1 MWFFSVFCFCH
12 VMAWMVDC
20 FSFYKLTPPKVTH
33 SPGLDFWLFSMFSHL
48 ASPSLPPFFCIISRI
63 LVFYPPLG
71 WSVVRQ
77 VPQLSRSPLETC
89 QHCPPFSGEVH
100 WVDMPVSKSEHC
112 LYVEQVTLALCVGL
126 FVVFFCL
133 FGSEIEQ
140 SKIFVGLGLDLDL
153 LLVGWRWFMANNLSN
168 FILFYISG
176 CLYGIGLNVMS
187 TVLHVIWI
195 EGWGMAVPV
204 TRPPSFVLYRKW
216 LANKRSYLPWY
227 GAEKVKKDLMES
239 LSGNEW

>member
-89 QHCPPFSGEVH
+89 QHCPPFFGGGALGGH
-100 WVDMPVSKSEHC
+100 AC
-112 LYVEQVTLALCVGL
+112 LQVRALSVRRTGDAGFVCGAFCCFVLSFWQWNRAEQDFRGSRLGSWSPPRWLALIYGQQ
-126 FVVFFCL
+126 FKQFH
-133 FGSEIEQ
+133 
-140 SKIFVGLGLDLDL
+140 
-153 LLVGWRWFMANNLSN
+153 
-168 FILFYISG
+168 FILYFWLPLRHWLKCNVNCFACHLNRGVGNG
-176 CLYGIGLNVMS
+176 CTCHSATELCV
-187 TVLHVIWI
+187 V
-195 EGWGMAVPV
+195 
-204 TRPPSFVLYRKW
+204 
-216 LANKRSYLPWY
+216 
-227 GAEKVKKDLMES
+227 
-239 LSGNEW
+239 

>member
-48 ASPSLPPFFCIISRI
+48 ASPSLPPFFVLF
-63 LVFYPPLG
+63 LVFWYFTPFGLKCRAT
-71 WSVVRQ
+71 SAAIESLASRN
-77 VPQLSRSPLETC
+77 LSTL
-89 QHCPPFSGEVH
+89 PPFSGEVH